1 MPNWLGDLER
11 WRGGLSTAWRDKL
24 EGVAPDWAAVDPTTS
39 LGRRVRL
46 APDPRRVFHALEG
59 IYPADVAVV
68 VIGNNPYPDPVR
80 ATGRSFEQGDLTD
93 WRDDLAEPGR
103 VTPSLLSLICAAAAL
118 HPRAAGL
125 GLDQGGLL
133 RRRQELR
140 RGLQRGQVAL
150 LPPNV
155 LFESLTGQGVLWLNR
170 TPTTSVCDAGSHRR
184 GSSWREAKEHR
195 RAHRALWAPVT
206 RAILTALTE
215 QARHRRIVFAL
226 FGREAKGLRTR
237 LTARRKALGVPS
249 DNLRFVESGHPSR
262 PRLFFANGN
271 PLGRINQELT
281 LGGCEP
287 IEWRGAGT
295 GPTTESTSLSA
306 TCQHANDGAGAPTPT
321 FDRLAASAA
330 ARSIAIME
338 RAVGKYRATL
348 RQLAER

>member
-1 MPNWLGDLER
+1 MPNLLDDLAR
-11 WRGGLSTAWRDKL
+11 WRDGLSTAWLDKL
-24 EGVAPDWAAVDPTTS
+24 EGAEPDWTAVDPTTS
-39 LGRRVRL
+39 LGGRARF
-46 APDPRRVFHALEG
+46 APDPRREGGVFHALEG
-59 IYPADVAVV
+59 IDPADVAVV
-68 VIGNNPYPDPVR
+68 VIGNNPYPDLVR

-93 WRDDLAEPGR
+93 WCGDLAEPGR
-103 VTPSLLSLICAAAAL
+103 VTPSLLSLVCAAAAL
-118 HPRAAGL
+118 LPRAAGL

-133 RRRQELR
+133 RRRQDLR

-206 RAILTALTE
+206 RAILIALAE
-215 QARHRRIVFAL
+215 QARHRRMVFAL

-271 PLGRINQELT
+271 PLDRINQELA

-287 IEWRGAGT
+287 IEWPGAGT

-306 TCQHANDGAGAPTPT
+306 TDRAGAPTPT